1 MPLPTTA
8 IIDWLISLGWDTTEE
23 TGVPFKTGPYVPDSP
38 DRMCVVTPTP
48 GPGFTNEGATD
59 VGGFQ
64 LRTRGTQ
71 NDPDSAEADA
81 FAIDRLIFAASFPV
95 TLPSGQVITRIGRMG
110 GPPVPLSGTPD
121 DGDRTEFTCTYLCIA
136 ST

>member
-1 MPLPTTA
+1 LPLPTKA
-8 IIDWLISLGWDTTEE
+8 LIAFLASLGWDTTQE
-23 TGVPFKTGPYVPDSP
+23 TGSPILNGPYVPPEP
-38 DRMCVVTPTP
+38 DRCVIATPTP
-48 GPGFTNEGATD
+48 GPGYMNEGATD

-64 LRTRGTQ
+64 LRVRGSQ
-71 NDPDSAEADA
+71 NDPDAAEADA
-81 FAIDRLIFAASFPV
+81 FAIDALIFAASFPV

-121 DGDRTEFTCTYLCIA
+121 DGDRTEFTCSYLCIA